1 MSAAYNISGWWLLF
15 TVVVYAVPLGVYLHE
30 RRWFRSLVSPA
41 VTMLRRC
48 PSGAPIV
55 ILPRQIPEPGTL
67 SLFVV
72 GIVGLMLKRRQ
83 LESRPSP
90 PRAYFSACGF

>member
-67 SLFVV
+67 SLVPVCVAGF
-72 GIVGLMLKRRQ
+72 LLKWRH
-83 LESRPSP
+83 LD
-90 PRAYFSACGF
+90 